1 MGGEGGRGADQRRPL
16 LGAILLL
23 ICTISILKVL
33 KSAFKGPASPFI
45 WSISF
50 FSKEGFRRVC
60 CSKKLSLSRETTFFF
75 FLSFSLLFLRLLL
88 LLLFFLSW
96 PEVERGDS

>member
-60 CSKKLSLSRETTFFF
+60 CSKKLSLSRETTFFSS
-75 FLSFSLLFLRLLL
+75 FLFSSFSSSSF
-88 LLLFFLSW
+88 FFLSW